1 MSYEDLT
8 LDQIRTA
15 IPLLRK
21 NSETAFTN
29 EAYSLADMI
38 LRKADSLWDE
48 LVRRIQAEDPHT
60 TEADIRY
67 FEGI

>member
-8 LDQIRTA
+8 LDEIRNA
-15 IPLLRK
+15 ERWMRK
-21 NSETAFTN
+21 NSETAFGN
-29 EAYSLADMI
+29 EAYSLADML

-48 LVRRIQAEDPHT
+48 LVRRIQAEDPYT

-67 FEGI
+67 FEGK